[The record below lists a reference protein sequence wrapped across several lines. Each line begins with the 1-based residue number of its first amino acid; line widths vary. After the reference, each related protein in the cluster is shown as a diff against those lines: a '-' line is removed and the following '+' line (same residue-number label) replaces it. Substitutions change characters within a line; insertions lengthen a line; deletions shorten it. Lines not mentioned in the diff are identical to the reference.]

1 MMLAAQAFRV
11 AIVVAGIVCCS
22 GASHAQSATNFRAD
36 KPVSVLIGTTPG
48 GGYDVYARA
57 LARHIGRHLPGSP
70 TVIPKN
76 MPGAGGLTLAN
87 YIYNRAPADGTEFA
101 TVQNGLPFEK
111 LFQTLSPDG
120 KNALFDATQFGWIG
134 SIAQTVFV
142 TVTWH
147 TSAVKTLQ
155 DAAANEAI
163 LGASATSSDSYV
175 LAMLSNRLLGTKF
188 KVVHGYP
195 GAAEVDLAVENG
207 EVQGEAGKDWTTLT
221 ATRPQ
226 WIKDKKVNILV
237 QMGMKAH
244 SDLKNVPMAIELART
259 PEDRQVMEIVFA
271 KFGMSRPFFA
281 PPGISPERLAT
292 LRRAFD
298 ATVQDSAFLADAQK
312 LSMEVNPVRGEDVQV
327 LVTRIMATPSQ
338 LAQRTRDVLKPQ

>member
-1 MMLAAQAFRV
+1 MMRAVQALRVAVIVAGFACCAGTAQA
-11 AIVVAGIVCCS
+11 
-22 GASHAQSATNFRAD
+22 QSQ
-36 KPVSVLIGTTPG
+36 VSVLIGTTPG

-57 LARHIGRHLPGSP
+57 LARHIGRHLPGNP

-87 YIYNRAPADGTEFA
+87 YIYNKAPIDGSELA
-101 TVQNGLPFEK
+101 TVQNGLAFEK
-111 LFQTLSPDG
+111 LFQTLSDGG
-120 KNALFDATQFGWIG
+120 KNALFDATKFGWVG
-134 SIAQTVFV
+134 SITQTVFV

-147 TSAVKTLQ
+147 TTPVKTLK
-155 DAAANEAI
+155 DATERPAI

-221 ATRPQ
+221 STRPQ
-226 WIKDKKVNILV
+226 WIRDKTINILF
-237 QMGMKAH
+237 QMGMKPHA
-244 SDLKNVPMAIELART
+244 DLKDVPMAIDLART
-259 PEDRQVMEIVFA
+259 PDDRRIMEIVFA

-281 PPGISPERLAT
+281 PPGIAPERLAT

-298 ATVQDSAFLADAQK
+298 ATVHDGAFLADAAK
-312 LSMEVNPVRGEDVQV
+312 LGMEINPVRGEDVQT
-327 LVTRIMATPSQ
+327 LVTRIMSTPPE
-338 LAQRTRDVLKPQ
+338 LAQRARDILKPQ